1 MTDKPDFSPPIWAE
15 NENYSSGPDIG
26 TPTKVA
32 AASTTDGHI
41 AGVGNAP
48 IAQNENFERATRD
61 SWIKYYNELNS
72 SISYWDIPENLSQS
86 GNVSVSF
93 ETATNI
99 GAGQIP
105 TFNAA
110 DKWFVLPDP
119 GATTVAGSQ
128 TIWEFTAEINI
139 KTANSAQGE
148 VRIFRDISGGGSET
162 RAAYLFD
169 VAGAGSAITVPIRSQ
184 VLLTGPGQN
193 IVRLNV
199 DGAGDLQIA
208 SGKVKVERI
217 Y

>member
-61 SWIKYYNELNS
+61 AWIKYYNELNS

-86 GNVSVSF
+86 GNVSCSF
-93 ETATNI
+93 ERSTNI

-105 TFNAA
+105 TFNAV

-119 GATTVAGSQ
+119 GGTTVAGSQ

-139 KTANSAQGE
+139 KTASSAQGAVKIDRTLSNGTSQVLAE
-148 VRIFRDISGGGSET
+148 
-162 RAAYLFD
+162 YLFD
-169 VAGAGSAITVPIRSQ
+169 VAGAGSAITVPIRSE
-184 VLLTGPGQN
+184 VLLIEPNQN
-193 IVRLNV
+193 IVRITV
-199 DGAGDLQIA
+199 SGAGDVQIF

>member
-61 SWIKYYNELNS
+61 AWLKYYNELNS

-86 GNVSVSF
+86 GNVSCSL

-105 TFNAA
+105 TFDAV

-119 GATTVAGSQ
+119 GGTTVAGSQ

-139 KTANSAQGE
+139 KTATSAQGA
-148 VRIFRDISGGGSET
+148 VRIFRDLSGGGSET
-162 RAAYLFD
+162 LVEYLFD

-184 VLLTGPGQN
+184 VLLTGTGQN